1 MLNRKIS
8 YQDMLGTPGKQT
20 EAIKIWK
27 IIEKIWRRKLK
38 DKKNEKWNHETIDI
52 LVPRCTLSAL

>member
-1 MLNRKIS
+1 MLNQKIS
-8 YQDMLGTPGKQT
+8 YQDILGTPSTQT

-38 DKKNEKWNHETIDI
+38 DKKNEKWNHESIDI
-52 LVPRCTLSAL
+52 LGPRCILSAS